1 MFSFFDH
8 LRRRTCDS
16 VLAGMYDAFELIETR
31 NADEQTRTA
40 DLLLAKFDGEA
51 EPKPLTPVP
60 TPRPAPA
67 VPPRPSL
74 PSPAVTALPAPPAGG
89 ENLQPRFRGP
99 AAEEPGGSTMTG
111 REKDL

>member
-31 NADEQTRTA
+31 NAEEQTRTA
-40 DLLLAKFDGEA
+40 DLLLAKFDGDA
-51 EPKPLTPVP
+51 EPKPPAPVP

-67 VPPRPSL
+67 APPRPLTS
-74 PSPAVTALPAPPAGG
+74 SPTPPPLPAPTTGG
-89 ENLQPRFRGP
+89 ESLQPRKRGRP
-99 AAEEPGGSTMTG
+99 PKNPEGQQ
-111 REKDL
+111 

>member
-31 NADEQTRTA
+31 NAEEQTRTA

-51 EPKPLTPVP
+51 EPKPPAPAPVL
-60 TPRPAPA
+60 TPRPTPA
-67 VPPRPSL
+67 ALSRPLTSSPTPPTL
-74 PSPAVTALPAPPAGG
+74 PALPTGG
-89 ENLQPRFRGP
+89 ESLQPRKRGRP
-99 AAEEPGGSTMTG
+99 PKGPEGSQ
-111 REKDL
+111 

>member
-31 NADEQTRTA
+31 NPDEQTRAA

-51 EPKPLTPVP
+51 ESKTPAPVP
-60 TPRPAPA
+60 APRPVPA
-67 VPPRPSL
+67 TPPRPL
-74 PSPAVTALPAPPAGG
+74 LPAPTPPAHPAPSAGG
-89 ENLQPRFRGP
+89 ESLQPRKRGRP
-99 AAEEPGGSTMTG
+99 PKAPEGQP
-111 REKDL
+111 

>member
-51 EPKPLTPVP
+51 EPKPLATAPVP
-60 TPRPAPA
+60 APRPATAPAPA
-67 VPPRPSL
+67 VTQRVSL
-74 PSPAVTALPAPPAGG
+74 PPPAVTALPVPPAGG
-89 ENLQPRFRGP
+89 ENLQPRKRGRP
-99 AAEEPGGSTMTG
+99 PKNPEGQP
-111 REKDL
+111 

>member
-31 NADEQTRTA
+31 NAEEQTRTA

-51 EPKPLTPVP
+51 EPKSPVAAPTPVP
-60 TPRPAPA
+60 APRPAPTPVA
-67 VPPRPSL
+67 PPRPSL
-74 PSPAVTALPAPPAGG
+74 PTPTLPTPPASPGG
-89 ENLQPRFRGP
+89 ESLQPRKRGRP
-99 AAEEPGGSTMTG
+99 PKAPEGQS
-111 REKDL
+111 

>member
-31 NADEQTRTA
+31 NAEEQTRTA

-51 EPKPLTPVP
+51 EPKPLAPAPVP

-67 VPPRPSL
+67 ALSRPLTSSPTPP
-74 PSPAVTALPAPPAGG
+74 TLPAPTTGG
-89 ENLQPRFRGP
+89 ESLQPRKRGRP
-99 AAEEPGGSTMTG
+99 PKGPEGSP
-111 REKDL
+111 

>member
-16 VLAGMYDAFELIETR
+16 VLAGMYDAFEIIETR

-51 EPKPLTPVP
+51 EPKSLAPAPVTTPRPVP
-60 TPRPAPA
+60 TPVA
-67 VPPRPSL
+67 PPRPSL
-74 PSPAVTALPAPPAGG
+74 PSPTPPTLPAPPAGG
-89 ENLQPRFRGP
+89 ESLQPRKRGRP
-99 AAEEPGGSTMTG
+99 PKGPEGQS
-111 REKDL
+111 

>member
-31 NADEQTRTA
+31 NAEEQTRTA

-51 EPKPLTPVP
+51 EPKTLAPAPVP
-60 TPRPAPA
+60 TPRPVPTPVA
-67 VPPRPSL
+67 PPRPAL
-74 PSPAVTALPAPPAGG
+74 PSPTPPTPPASTAGG
-89 ENLQPRFRGP
+89 ESLQPRKRGRP
-99 AAEEPGGSTMTG
+99 PKGPEGSP
-111 REKDL
+111 

>member
-31 NADEQTRTA
+31 NGDEQTRTA
-40 DLLLAKFDGEA
+40 DLLLAKFDEA
-51 EPKPLTPVP
+51 EPKPPAPAPVP

-67 VPPRPSL
+67 SPPRPSL
-74 PSPAVTALPAPPAGG
+74 PSPTPPTLPAPTTGG
-89 ENLQPRFRGP
+89 ESLQPRKRGRP
-99 AAEEPGGSTMTG
+99 PKGPEGSP
-111 REKDL
+111 

>member
-40 DLLLAKFDGEA
+40 ELLLAKFDGEA
-51 EPKPLTPVP
+51 EPKPLAPAQVP
-60 TPRPAPA
+60 TARPAPTPSA
-67 VPPRPSL
+67 PPRPSL
-74 PSPAVTALPAPPAGG
+74 PSPAPTTLPVAPACG
-89 ENLQPRFRGP
+89 ESLQPRKRGRP
-99 AAEEPGGSTMTG
+99 PKGPEGQS
-111 REKDL
+111 

>member
-51 EPKPLTPVP
+51 EPKPLAPAPVP
-60 TPRPAPA
+60 TPRPVPTNAA
-67 VPPRPSL
+67 PPRPLLS
-74 PSPAVTALPAPPAGG
+74 SPTPPTPPVGG
-89 ENLQPRFRGP
+89 ESLQPRKRGRP
-99 AAEEPGGSTMTG
+99 PKGAEGPS
-111 REKDL
+111 

>member
-40 DLLLAKFDGEA
+40 DLLLAKFGGEA
-51 EPKPLTPVP
+51 EPKPLAPAPVP
-60 TPRPAPA
+60 APRPAPA
-67 VPPRPSL
+67 PSGTPRPSL
-74 PSPAVTALPAPPAGG
+74 PSPPPATLPAPLAGG
-89 ENLQPRFRGP
+89 EPLQPRKRGRP
-99 AAEEPGGSTMTG
+99 PKSAEGPS
-111 REKDL
+111 

>member
-31 NADEQTRTA
+31 NAEEQTRTA

-51 EPKPLTPVP
+51 EPKPLATAPVP

-67 VPPRPSL
+67 APPRPSL
-74 PSPAVTALPAPPAGG
+74 PSPIPPTLSAAPTSG
-89 ENLQPRFRGP
+89 EILQPRKRGRP
-99 AAEEPGGSTMTG
+99 PKGPEGSQ
-111 REKDL
+111 

>member
-51 EPKPLTPVP
+51 DPKPLATAPVP
-60 TPRPAPA
+60 TPRPAPTPS
-67 VPPRPSL
+67 VTPRPLL
-74 PSPAVTALPAPPAGG
+74 PSPAPPTLPAPPAGG
-89 ENLQPRFRGP
+89 ESLQPRKRGRP
-99 AAEEPGGSTMTG
+99 PKGPEGSP
-111 REKDL
+111 

>member
-51 EPKPLTPVP
+51 EPKPLAPVP
-60 TPRPAPA
+60 TPRPVPA
-67 VPPRPSL
+67 IPPRPSL
-74 PSPAVTALPAPPAGG
+74 PSPIPPTPPALTTGG
-89 ENLQPRFRGP
+89 ESLQPRKRGRP
-99 AAEEPGGSTMTG
+99 PKGPEGSP
-111 REKDL
+111 

>member
-31 NADEQTRTA
+31 NAEEQTRTA
-40 DLLLAKFDGEA
+40 DLLLTKFDGEA
-51 EPKPLTPVP
+51 EPKPLATAPVP

-74 PSPAVTALPAPPAGG
+74 PSPIPPTPPALTTGG
-89 ENLQPRFRGP
+89 ESLQPRKRGRP
-99 AAEEPGGSTMTG
+99 PKGPEGSQ
-111 REKDL
+111 

>member
-40 DLLLAKFDGEA
+40 DLLLAKFGGEA
-51 EPKPLTPVP
+51 EPKPPAPVPVP
-60 TPRPAPA
+60 TPRPIPTP
-67 VPPRPSL
+67 VTPPRPS
-74 PSPAVTALPAPPAGG
+74 PPAGG
-89 ENLQPRFRGP
+89 QALQPRKRGRPPRGP
-99 AAEEPGGSTMTG
+99 GGPS
-111 REKDL
+111 

>member
-31 NADEQTRTA
+31 NAEEQTRTA

-51 EPKPLTPVP
+51 EPKTPAPMP
-60 TPRPAPA
+60 TPRPVPAPPTAPA
-67 VPPRPSL
+67 APRPSL
-74 PSPAVTALPAPPAGG
+74 PPLNLPALPGGG
-89 ENLQPRFRGP
+89 ESLQPRKRGRP
-99 AAEEPGGSTMTG
+99 PKNPEGQP
-111 REKDL
+111 

>member
-31 NADEQTRTA
+31 NAEEQTRTA

-51 EPKPLTPVP
+51 EPKPPVPAPVP

-67 VPPRPSL
+67 APPRPSL
-74 PSPAVTALPAPPAGG
+74 PSPTPPTLPAHTTGG
-89 ENLQPRFRGP
+89 ESLQPRKRGRP
-99 AAEEPGGSTMTG
+99 PKGPEGSQ
-111 REKDL
+111 

>member
-40 DLLLAKFDGEA
+40 DLLLAKFDGEV
-51 EPKPLTPVP
+51 EPKPLTPAPMP
-60 TPRPAPA
+60 TPRSAPTPSA
-67 VPPRPSL
+67 TPRPPL
-74 PSPAVTALPAPPAGG
+74 PSPTRPTLPAPPAGG
-89 ENLQPRFRGP
+89 ESLEPRKRGRP
-99 AAEEPGGSTMTG
+99 PKGSEG
-111 REKDL
+111 QS

>member
-51 EPKPLTPVP
+51 EPKTLAPAPVP
-60 TPRPAPA
+60 TPRPVPTPA
-67 VPPRPSL
+67 APPRP
-74 PSPAVTALPAPPAGG
+74 ALPAPTPPTLPAPLG
-89 ENLQPRFRGP
+89 RRGKHSSRGS
-99 AAEEPGGSTMTG
+99 AAG
-111 REKDL
+111 RRKAPEGPP

>member
-31 NADEQTRTA
+31 NAEEATRTA

-51 EPKPLTPVP
+51 EPKPPAPAPVP
-60 TPRPAPA
+60 SPRPAPA
-67 VPPRPSL
+67 APPRPSL
-74 PSPAVTALPAPPAGG
+74 PSPAPPTLPAPLTGG
-89 ENLQPRFRGP
+89 EALQPRKRGRP
-99 AAEEPGGSTMTG
+99 PKGPEGSP
-111 REKDL
+111 

>member
-51 EPKPLTPVP
+51 EPKPLAPASVP
-60 TPRPAPA
+60 TPRP
-67 VPPRPSL
+67 VPTTVTQPRPLL
-74 PSPAVTALPAPPAGG
+74 PPPTPPALPTPPAGG
-89 ENLQPRFRGP
+89 EALQPRKRGRP
-99 AAEEPGGSTMTG
+99 PKGAEGPS
-111 REKDL
+111 

>member
-16 VLAGMYDAFELIETR
+16 VLAGMYDAFELLETR

-51 EPKPLTPVP
+51 EPKTLAPAPVP

-74 PSPAVTALPAPPAGG
+74 PSSTPPTAPALTTGG
-89 ENLQPRFRGP
+89 ESLQPRKRGRP
-99 AAEEPGGSTMTG
+99 PKGPEGSQ
-111 REKDL
+111 

>member
-31 NADEQTRTA
+31 NAEEQTRTA

-51 EPKPLTPVP
+51 EPKPPAPAPVP

-67 VPPRPSL
+67 APPRPSL
-74 PSPAVTALPAPPAGG
+74 PSPTPPTLPAPTIGG
-89 ENLQPRFRGP
+89 ESLQPRKRGRP
-99 AAEEPGGSTMTG
+99 PKGPEGSQ
-111 REKDL
+111 

>member
-31 NADEQTRTA
+31 NAEEQTRTA

-51 EPKPLTPVP
+51 EPKPPAPTPVP

-67 VPPRPSL
+67 APPRPLTS
-74 PSPAVTALPAPPAGG
+74 SPTPPTLPAPTTGG
-89 ENLQPRFRGP
+89 ESLQPRKRGRP
-99 AAEEPGGSTMTG
+99 PKGPEGSQ
-111 REKDL
+111 

>member
-51 EPKPLTPVP
+51 EPKPLTPAPVP
-60 TPRPAPA
+60 TLRSAPPPSATPRPP
-67 VPPRPSL
+67 L
-74 PSPAVTALPAPPAGG
+74 PSPTRPTLPAPPAGG
-89 ENLQPRFRGP
+89 ESLEPRKRGRP
-99 AAEEPGGSTMTG
+99 PKGSEG
-111 REKDL
+111 QS

>member
-51 EPKPLTPVP
+51 EPKLLTPAPVP
-60 TPRPAPA
+60 PPRSAPTPSATPRPP
-67 VPPRPSL
+67 L
-74 PSPAVTALPAPPAGG
+74 PSPTRPTLPAPPAGG
-89 ENLQPRFRGP
+89 ESLEPRKRGRP
-99 AAEEPGGSTMTG
+99 PKGPEGQS
-111 REKDL
+111 

>member
-51 EPKPLTPVP
+51 EPKPPALAPVP

-67 VPPRPSL
+67 APPRPSL
-74 PSPAVTALPAPPAGG
+74 PSPTPPTLPAPTTGG
-89 ENLQPRFRGP
+89 ESLQPRKRGRP
-99 AAEEPGGSTMTG
+99 PKGPEGSQ
-111 REKDL
+111 

>member
-31 NADEQTRTA
+31 NAEEQTRTA

-51 EPKPLTPVP
+51 EPKPLAPAPVP
-60 TPRPAPA
+60 TPRPAPPA
-67 VPPRPSL
+67 PPRPSL
-74 PSPAVTALPAPPAGG
+74 PSPTPPTLPTPTTGG
-89 ENLQPRFRGP
+89 ESLQPRKCGRPPKGP
-99 AAEEPGGSTMTG
+99 EGSQ
-111 REKDL
+111 